1 MLSIFDEGAPAPCPD
16 PFNLAAHV
24 LAAADRVPDRIAL
37 QVVGPAMAERWS
49 YARLAGAVRATGSGL
64 LARGLR
70 PGDRVLMRLGNT
82 VDFPIL
88 FLGAIAAG
96 IVPVP
101 TSSQL
106 TVPEVEKI
114 AAEIAPALIVAAPDV
129 ALPETPP
136 CEVLAV
142 QDLRRLYDRSPCLW
156 DMGSPDRLAYMIYTS
171 GTSGS
176 PRAVM
181 HAHRAIWARQMMHD
195 GWYGLTEDD
204 RLLHAGAFNWT
215 YTLGTGLLDPWT
227 VGATALIPADGLD
240 PATLP
245 LLMRR
250 YDVTLF
256 AAAPGVY
263 RQILHSLPPG
273 GKAPPLPRLRHV
285 LSAGEKMPEGTRA
298 IWNSATGTQV
308 YEALGMSEC
317 STFISGSPARPAP
330 PGTCGYP
337 QTGRCIA
344 VLDEG
349 GEPVPR
355 GDAGMLAIHLRD
367 PGLFLGYW
375 QAEDETAA
383 RFSGDWF
390 LTGDSVSMGDDGA
403 ITYLGRNDDMM
414 NAGGFRV
421 SPVEV
426 ERAMADFP
434 GVREVAAVE
443 VEVRPGVTVIAAFYV
458 ADTDL
463 PEEMLADHAAARL
476 ARYKQP
482 RLFRRIEA
490 LPRGANNK
498 VARRVLRDGFVA

>member
-1 MLSIFDEGAPAPCPD
+1 MLSIFDEGAPPPCPA

-24 LAAADRVPDRIAL
+24 LARADELSDKIAL
-37 QVVGPAMAERWS
+37 QVLSPTFAERWS
-49 YARLAGAVRATGSGL
+49 YKRLSDAVRGTGSGL

-96 IVPVP
+96 MVPVP

-106 TVPEVEKI
+106 TQPEVEKI
-114 AAEIAPALIVAAPDV
+114 TAEIAPALIVAGPDV
-129 ALPETPP
+129 ALPATPP
-136 CEVLAV
+136 CDVMSV

-156 DMGSPDRLAYMIYTS
+156 DMGDPDRLAYMIYTS
-171 GTSGS
+171 GTSGN

-181 HAHRAIWARQMMHD
+181 HAHRAIWARRMMHD
-195 GWYGLTEDD
+195 GWYGLQESD

-215 YTLGTGLLDPWT
+215 YTLGTGLLDPWS
-227 VGATALIPADGLD
+227 VGATAMVPADGVD
-240 PATLP
+240 AATLP

-250 YDVTLF
+250 FDVTLF
-256 AAAPGVY
+256 AAAPGVF
-263 RQILHSLPPG
+263 RQILRALPPG
-273 GKAPPLPRLRHV
+273 GKTHLPRLRHV

-337 QTGRCIA
+337 QAGRCIA
-344 VLDEG
+344 VLGDNG
-349 GEPVPR
+349 QPVPR
-355 GDAGMLAIHLRD
+355 GDAGMLAIHRPD

-375 QAEDETAA
+375 QAADETAA
-383 RFSGDWF
+383 RFSCDWF

-458 ADTDL
+458 ADHDL
-463 PEEMLADHAAARL
+463 PEDALADHAAARL

-482 RLFRRIEA
+482 RLFQRIEA

-498 VARRVLRDGFVA
+498 IARRVLREGFAI